1 MKSFRQF
8 ITEDTNENRIFKR
21 FLEKMKKQAGL
32 GSADDLPK
40 EEVSRLKKLFDAQY
54 KKPST
59 KEGTGISD
67 IEGTDELG
75 PEKRGGD
82 SIKDR
87 EKKKRTF
94 DQEKLDQRKLE
105 AQERTKFKKTTKA
118 ERAKHIGKPTHISK
132 KYGVKYIP
140 PKSVPDSE
148 LTGPNTKGEIVP
160 RRRAKRSIDVGR
172 KPEKIS
178 DVKKKIDS
186 IDAYNR
192 RHKKAEY
199 GTSTQAKNRY
209 GGKSVQ
215 DSRGRWVP
223 DPIEDGKPIKDG
235 KSAKRRTSGPSVD
248 DVKRNI
254 PEPKKRK
261 FKFGNIWNQFFKKKP
276 SSYKPFG
283 DKPVKPDF
291 GKPTIPP
298 TKKPPL
304 ELTKPSDIKPPKSFS
319 DFSKKLKDLRK
330 TVSKPPV
337 VNQAE
342 VSKDAAD
349 FTAEINRKRIKKIH
363 KVSVAGPTTSPTG
376 SSYTPKTP
384 PKIEPVI
391 RGSSGPK
398 FDSAYDKRAPDSS
411 NPLKKKTKTFKD
423 MVSDSQKSISK
434 TKQPKTLVSKLKT
447 ITRRN
452 VTKWLRGT
460 KDWGTG
466 KSSTTTTKP
475 PSSTRIRI
483 TKDGKVKP
491 IRTIKPKTSSGNW
504 DGLAYGAWTGV
515 SGYQQEREKGSSQT
529 RSVASG
535 ITQGAGTAL
544 GTQIVANI
552 ARGALKNAPVHPW
565 IKTGAILGG
574 SLWAAG
580 ESQRRSKKLFDYVAG
595 PNQATKNKTAN
606 KNKTNTKAIP
616 LLPGNKKKKTRSP
629 NTLFS
634 LSGSK

>member
-8 ITEDTNENRIFKR
+8 ITEAPKDDDPNVDYEVRRRRTQKKKGSPLTKSEEERIRKEVERIKNKGVGSELSPNTKAGIEAQASREN
-21 FLEKMKKQAGL
+21 L
-32 GSADDLPK
+32 GGYADD
-40 EEVSRLKKLFDAQY
+40 
-54 KKPST
+54 KPTSV
-59 KEGTGISD
+59 
-67 IEGTDELG
+67 
-75 PEKRGGD
+75 RGGKGNTN
-82 SIKDR
+82 SASYNKDA
-87 EKKKRTF
+87 
-94 DQEKLDQRKLE
+94 LDQRKLE

-118 ERAKHIGKPTHISK
+118 ERSKRIGKPTHISK
-132 KYGVKYIP
+132 KYGVKYTP
-140 PKSVPDSE
+140 STKLPKAEQE
-148 LTGPNTKGEIVP
+148 LIDAGKF
-160 RRRAKRSIDVGR
+160 RRAKKSTDIGR

-178 DVKKKIDS
+178 DVKRKIDDL
-186 IDAYNR
+186 DARN
-192 RHKKAEY
+192 KKYQKREY
-199 GTSTQAKNRY
+199 STGTKSKNRF

-235 KSAKRRTSGPSVD
+235 KSAKRRTSTKTVD
-248 DVKRNI
+248 QIKKEIEARTTKVKGSTF
-254 PEPKKRK
+254 RK
-261 FKFGNIWNQFFKKKP
+261 SPDPWNTFSSKKP
-276 SSYKPFG
+276 YRPFG
-283 DKPVKPDF
+283 KGLGDTSQFKSTVPNIIGPKTGPKQP
-291 GKPTIPP
+291 KPT
-298 TKKPPL
+298 
-304 ELTKPSDIKPPKSFS
+304 EVIKQS
-319 DFSKKLKDLRK
+319 
-330 TVSKPPV
+330 
-337 VNQAE
+337 E
-342 VSKDAAD
+342 VSQRAKD
-349 FTAEINRKRIKKIH
+349 FTAKVNDAKANKDAIKKIH

-376 SSYTPKTP
+376 SSYKAP

-411 NPLKKKTKTFKD
+411 NPLKKKSKTFQDMVKDSKEALTKT
-423 MVSDSQKSISK
+423 K

-466 KSSTTTTKP
+466 KSSTTKLPFNQTRKG
-475 PSSTRIRI
+475 SSTY
-483 TKDGKVKP
+483 TPNPGQKVVGGKK
-491 IRTIKPKTSSGNW
+491 IKTSSGNW
-504 DGLAYGAWTGV
+504 DGKVYGALAGI

-544 GTQIVANI
+544 GTQVVANI
-552 ARGALKNAPVHPW
+552 ARGALNNPNVPGPGWLKGA
-565 IKTGAILGG
+565 AILGG
-574 SLWAAG
+574 SMWAAG

-606 KNKTNTKAIP
+606 KNKTNNKAIP